1 MHNCKPIHFA
11 QIWHPQFGGPTYNI
25 NRNVHC
31 QSVSSFLPTC
41 DFSGSTYIWV
51 NLHLCRYGKFCSE
64 MTNRIQK
71 QLVLATDCL
80 QCAKTRNTWRLK
92 NGCVTCHVDDVQCSF
107 TAVTDPSNRGRS
119 GEIFNNILSVF
130 SAHRITGRSL
140 TGHSK
145 IAAALNRALQKKSD
159 EMDPQA
165 LLEHFNNGG

>member
-130 SAHRITGRSL
+130 GAQDNWKIAHRPLENCCGVKSSP
-140 TGHSK
+140 SK
-145 IAAALNRALQKKSD
+145 KNQMKWIPK
-159 EMDPQA
+159 
-165 LLEHFNNGG
+165 HF